1 MDVFPTAY
9 FGNVVYFKSLVAA
22 ENPIIET
29 QEHFV
34 KQSLRSRCEILGPN
48 GVQVLSLATAKKNG
62 SKTCMNDIEIVDNGW
77 QKIHWK
83 SIEAAYASSPYFDY
97 YGEEILELINFET
110 TSLIE
115 LNKLITNR
123 ILTWLDF
130 DIKIDYSTDYVEH
143 EIQSD
148 YRNEDFTLSEHEI
161 FPSYTQVFESKA
173 NCIKNLSI
181 LDLVLNEG
189 PLARKWILNQ
199 KLA

>member
-9 FGNVVYFKSLVAA
+9 FGNIVYFKSLLAA

-34 KQSLRSRCEILGPN
+34 KQTLRSRCEILGPN
-48 GVQVLSLATAKKNG
+48 GLQVLSLATSKKNG

-97 YGEEILELINFET
+97 YGQEILDLINANT

-115 LNKLITNR
+115 LNRRITNR
-123 ILTWLDF
+123 VLLWLDLDF
-130 DIKIDYSTDYVEH
+130 KIEYSTKYVEH
-143 EIQSD
+143 EIASD
-148 YRNEDFTLSEHEI
+148 YRMNDFTLTEHED

-181 LDLVLNEG
+181 LDLLLNEG
-189 PLARKWILNQ
+189 PLARKWIL
-199 KLA
+199 

>member
-9 FGNVVYFKSLVAA
+9 FGNITYFKSLVAA

-34 KQSLRSRCEILGPN
+34 KQTLRSRCEISGPN
-48 GVQVLSLATAKKNG
+48 GVQVLSLATTKKNG
-62 SKTCMNDIEIVDNGW
+62 SKTSMKDVEIVSNSW

-97 YGEEILELINFET
+97 YGEEILELIHSKT

-123 ILTWLDF
+123 ILLWLDL
-130 DIKIDYSTDYVEH
+130 DMALDYSDEYVEGTM
-143 EIQSD
+143 QND
-148 YRNEDFTLSEHEI
+148 YRNDDFTLPEHET
-161 FPSYTQVFESKA
+161 FPPYTQVFESKDK
-173 NCIKNLSI
+173 CIKNLSI
-181 LDLVLNEG
+181 LDLILNEG
-189 PLARKWILNQ
+189 PLARNWIV
-199 KLA
+199 